1 MFLYDKGLK
10 KYYTMNIK
18 VKSLKENLNN
28 FVKSETF
35 KSLLIILSIILNLME
50 MLANIIKN
58 IQQIIIT
65 F

>member
-1 MFLYDKGLK
+1 
-10 KYYTMNIK
+10 MNIK